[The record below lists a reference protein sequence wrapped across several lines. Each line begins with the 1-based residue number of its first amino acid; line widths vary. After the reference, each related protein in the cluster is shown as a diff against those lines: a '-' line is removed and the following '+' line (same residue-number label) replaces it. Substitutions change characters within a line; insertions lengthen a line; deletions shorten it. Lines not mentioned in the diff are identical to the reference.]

1 MSKDV
6 KPSKA
11 AKDATKALMDMDK
24 AQAKTTKKA
33 AKGK

>member
-6 KPSKA
+6 KPDKA

-24 AQAKTTKKA
+24 ARVKTAKKA

>member
-1 MSKDV
+1 MGKDV

-11 AKDATKALMDMDK
+11 AKDATKALLDMSKNQDK
-24 AQAKTTKKA
+24 AAKKA